1 MWLWLSRTIYSRAVQ
16 STSITVL
23 QAIIGIVVTIVGFTG
38 KPVVHLGKFKAR
50 PMTRLGQG
58 LVFGSFGMAILLPAV
73 LLIVGQQV
81 GGVHLRQWSS
91 ALNRDA
97 SLLKLVIGAMFLY
110 MSFAVKKLSTG
121 NPLHVTMF
129 KACTLGAGT
138 TLLATSAYF
147 IALRLP

>member
-1 MWLWLSRTIYSRAVQ
+1 
-16 STSITVL
+16 
-23 QAIIGIVVTIVGFTG
+23 
-38 KPVVHLGKFKAR
+38 
-50 PMTRLGQG
+50 
-58 LVFGSFGMAILLPAV
+58 
-73 LLIVGQQV
+73 
-81 GGVHLRQWSS
+81 
-91 ALNRDA
+91 
-97 SLLKLVIGAMFLY
+97 VIGAMFLY